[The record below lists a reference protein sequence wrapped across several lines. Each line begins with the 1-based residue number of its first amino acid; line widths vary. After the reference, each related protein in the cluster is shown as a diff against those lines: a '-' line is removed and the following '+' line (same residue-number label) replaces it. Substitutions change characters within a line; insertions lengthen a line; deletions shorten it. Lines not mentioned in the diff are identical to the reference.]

1 VYGRLPAAGAAR
13 RKRAALPAK
22 QDRFLACFLKHARV
36 LLGMR
41 SILSQG
47 RRADVAKKADEPS
60 PAPAE
65 QTLGQYLRN
74 LRLARQLTLREA
86 EEASGV
92 SNPYLSQL
100 ETDKIAKPS
109 PHVLHKLAPV
119 YGASYE
125 ALMEKA
131 GYLSRPGPGAAKLG
145 KRAGRLPAFSTEGL
159 SPEEEEAL
167 LEYLAFLRSR
177 KSKK

>member
-1 VYGRLPAAGAAR
+1 MG
-13 RKRAALPAK
+13 
-22 QDRFLACFLKHARV
+22 
-36 LLGMR
+36 
-41 SILSQG
+41 
-47 RRADVAKKADEPS
+47 KKDEEHH
-60 PAPAE
+60 PAPAG

-74 LRLARQLTLREA
+74 LRLARRLTLREV
-86 EEASGV
+86 EDVSGV

-125 ALMEKA
+125 TLMEKA
-131 GYLSRPGPGAAKLG
+131 GYLRRSALGMSSAAT
-145 KRAGRLPAFSTEGL
+145 RAGRLPAFSKDELTA
-159 SPEEEEAL
+159 EEEEAL

-177 KSKK
+177 KGKK

>member
-1 VYGRLPAAGAAR
+1 MAKNANERSAA
-13 RKRAALPAK
+13 
-22 QDRFLACFLKHARV
+22 
-36 LLGMR
+36 
-41 SILSQG
+41 
-47 RRADVAKKADEPS
+47 S
-60 PAPAE
+60 PE

-74 LRLARQLTLREA
+74 LRQARQLTLREV
-86 EEASGV
+86 EDASGV

-125 ALMEKA
+125 TLMEKA
-131 GYLSRPGPGAAKLG
+131 GYLSRPAPGATPAA
-145 KRAGRLPAFSTEGL
+145 KRAGRLPAFSKDELTAQ
-159 SPEEEEAL
+159 EEEAL

-177 KSKK
+177 KAKK